1 LAPDAANAWAQ
12 ASPIPV
18 VEPVT
23 KTAFPAKIIVVL
35 HLGIGTP
42 RTL

>member
-1 LAPDAANAWAQ
+1 MTLAPDCANARAQ

-23 KTAFPAKIIVVL
+23 KTAFPAKIMTSSS
-35 HLGIGTP
+35 GGGA
-42 RTL
+42 